1 MHRSFLLSLAL
12 VAAACGA
19 ADEVAPEA
27 TAVAADTALLTAE
40 AVRIGGFSLAAVT
53 EESWQD
59 AWHLPARVTLDPATT
74 QPLGSIVEGRILE
87 IRVFPG
93 DVVREG
99 DVLAVIHSHEV
110 MDARQ
115 MLAAARARAIG
126 ADSGAAVAVGAAAR
140 AERLLAVKAVSL
152 AEVERARAA
161 RASAVAGREAA
172 HAELESAEALLEHL
186 VGEGTP
192 EGVEPHA
199 ALIRAPFAGVV
210 TGRSAQPG
218 QVVLV
223 GQPLVTVARGAA
235 LGVILR
241 LPEEAT
247 ASVQRGAS
255 VRFTVPAYPGRT
267 FTARVARIAPVVD
280 SVSRAIEVW
289 APAAA
294 EGQRVLRAEMTADA
308 ELLGA
313 GGGPVT
319 RAVPA
324 GAIQLMEGDTVVVLA
339 SRLGEGMLIESRR
352 VRVGRRT
359 SLQAEILDGVVPG
372 DSVLLGGA
380 ALGKAE
386 LLKRRGGGEGG
397 E

>member
-1 MHRSFLLSLAL
+1 MRRTLFLAAAF
-12 VAAACGA
+12 VAACGGA
-19 ADEVAPEA
+19 EEVAPE
-27 TAVAADTALLTAE
+27 TAVVSDTALLTAD
-40 AVRIGGFSLAAVT
+40 AVRIGGFTLAAVS
-53 EESWQD
+53 EEPWRD

-87 IRVFPG
+87 VRVFPG
-93 DVVREG
+93 DIVRAG
-99 DVLAVIHSHEV
+99 DVLAVIHTHEV

-115 MLAAARARAIG
+115 MLAAARARVIS
-126 ADSGAAVAVGAAAR
+126 ADSGAAVAVSAAAR
-140 AERLLAVKAVSL
+140 SERLLELKAVPL

-161 RASAVAGREAA
+161 RAAAVAGRDAA

-186 VGEGTP
+186 VGDGTP
-192 EGVEPHA
+192 PGVEPHA

-223 GQPLVTVARGAA
+223 GQPLVTVARDAA
-235 LGVILR
+235 LGVVLR

-247 ASVQRGAS
+247 ASVQRGSS

-289 APAAA
+289 APVSA
-294 EGQRVLRAEMTADA
+294 EGQRALRAEMTADA
-308 ELLGA
+308 ELMGA
-313 GGGPVT
+313 GDGAVT
-319 RAVPA
+319 RTVPA
-324 GAIQLMEGDTVVVLA
+324 GAVQLLDGETVVLLA

-359 SLQAEILDGVVPG
+359 SQQAELLDGVAVG
-372 DSVLLGGA
+372 DSVLLNGA

-397 E
+397 H

>member
-1 MHRSFLLSLAL
+1 MRRALLLTVAL
-12 VAAACGA
+12 SAACGGA
-19 ADEVAPEA
+19 EDVAPA
-27 TAVAADTALLTAE
+27 AAAVVPDTALLTAD
-40 AVRIGGFSLAAVT
+40 AVRIGGFTLAAVT
-53 EESWQD
+53 EEPWRD

-115 MLAAARARAIG
+115 MLAAARAKAIG
-126 ADSGAAVAVGAAAR
+126 ADSGATVAVAAAAR

-161 RASAVAGREAA
+161 RASAVAGRDAA
-172 HAELESAEALLEHL
+172 HAELESAEALIEHL

-192 EGVEPHA
+192 AGVEPHA

-218 QVVLV
+218 QVVLI

-247 ASVQRGAS
+247 ASVLRGAN
-255 VRFTVPAYPGRT
+255 VHFTVPAYPGRI

-289 APAAA
+289 APASA
-294 EGQRVLRAEMTADA
+294 EGQRDLRAEMTADA
-308 ELLGA
+308 ELFGTGDGA
-313 GGGPVT
+313 VT
-319 RAVPA
+319 RVVPA
-324 GAIQLMEGDTVVVLA
+324 GAVQLMEGDTVVVLA
-339 SRLGEGMLIESRR
+339 TRLGEGMLIESRR
-352 VRVGRRT
+352 IRIGRRT
-359 SLQAEILDGVVPG
+359 SVQAEILDGVVPG
-372 DSVLLGGA
+372 DSVLLNGA

-397 E
+397 H